1 MKIQLTFEDP
11 LLVSQGIKPDR
22 LAVRLNK
29 DLFLMPLRFANANT
43 VKDEDEEPFFLAYK
57 SLPRMVR
64 SEAELEV
71 IESTA
76 QTAKSV
82 VIATVV
88 VPVVL
93 GVGLKGLMS
102 KMQAMITTY

>member
-1 MKIQLTFEDP
+1 
-11 LLVSQGIKPDR
+11 
-22 LAVRLNK
+22 
-29 DLFLMPLRFANANT
+29 MPLRFANANT

-64 SEAELEV
+64 SEAELEL